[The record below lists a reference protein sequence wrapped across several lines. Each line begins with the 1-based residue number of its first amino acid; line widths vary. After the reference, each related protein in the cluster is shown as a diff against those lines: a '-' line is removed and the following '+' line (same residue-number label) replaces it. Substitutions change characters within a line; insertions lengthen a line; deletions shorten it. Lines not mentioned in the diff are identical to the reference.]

1 MHKMNAVIQ
10 QKDYLIQLMQE
21 KIKNMQEKQKDYDRL
36 IKISER
42 NDMDKGVSLNIS
54 EKNAI

>member
-1 MHKMNAVIQ
+1 MLNK
-10 QKDYLIQLMQE
+10 LMQE

-36 IKISER
+36 LKISEKH
-42 NDMDKGVSLNIS
+42 DMDKGVSLNIS